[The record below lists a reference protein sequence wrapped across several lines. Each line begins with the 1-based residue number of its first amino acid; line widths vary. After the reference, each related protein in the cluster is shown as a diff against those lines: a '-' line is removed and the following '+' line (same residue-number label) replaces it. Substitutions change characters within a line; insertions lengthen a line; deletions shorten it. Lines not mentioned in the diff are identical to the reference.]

1 MHLPSI
7 PILLLSLPLASAFPG
22 PSRSSSNSKASRA
35 STPNPIPTIWLAGD
49 STTAP
54 DGGHNHTE
62 GWGQYLKYSFGSN
75 AFVNN
80 SAYAGRSARSFT
92 REGRFDRIAAAM
104 SPGDFVVIELGINDG
119 GRPLNG
125 STSTTGDKGRADCP
139 GAGSETCTVVFNNVT
154 EVVQT
159 FPTYIEA
166 AARKFLSLGAKSVII
181 SEQVPNNVWESGSY
195 ARTPSIFSYYDLL
208 VTERL
213 GGPAAGAYFVQHGSY
228 AAQAQKLLGPD
239 VVNANY
245 PMDHTHTAPF
255 LADVHS
261 QAFVLG
267 LKCGTSPLAN
277 LVVNA
282 TARIEALRGPCLPAN
297 ETLPI

>member
-1 MHLPSI
+1 MRARSI
-7 PILLLSLPLASAFPG
+7 FPFLCIHSCAATGLARG
-22 PSRSSSNSKASRA
+22 ENERA
-35 STPNPIPTIWLAGD
+35 SVTRLPTIWLAGD

-54 DGGHNHTE
+54 DGGHNGTE
-62 GWGQYLKYSFGSN
+62 GWGQYLKYSFGNN

-92 REGRFDRIAAAM
+92 REGRFDRISQALQ
-104 SPGDFVVIELGINDG
+104 PNDWVVIEFGINDAG
-119 GRPLNG
+119 VPQNG

-139 GAGSETCTVVFNNVT
+139 GAGNETCTVVFNNVT

-159 FPTYIEA
+159 FPTYIKS
-166 AARKFLSLGAKSVII
+166 AARKFLSLGAAGVII
-181 SEQVPNNVWESGSY
+181 SEQLPTNVWESGDY
-195 ARTPSIFSYYDLL
+195 TFKPTAFSYYGL
-208 VTERL
+208 VATEEL
-213 GGPAAGAYFVQHGSY
+213 GGPAVGVHFIQHGSY
-228 AAQAQKLLGPD
+228 AAQAQRLLGSAIVD
-239 VVNANY
+239 ANY

-267 LKCGTSPLAN
+267 LKCGTSPLAD

-282 TARIEALRGPCLPAN
+282 TARIEQLRGPCLPAN
-297 ETLPI
+297 DTIPI

>member
-1 MHLPSI
+1 MKLQSM
-7 PILLLSLPLASAFPG
+7 LACLLSTAIVVSAKV
-22 PSRSSSNSKASRA
+22 S
-35 STPNPIPTIWLAGD
+35 TIWLAGD

-54 DGGHNHTE
+54 DGGHNGTE
-62 GWGQYLKYSFGSN
+62 GWGQYLKYSFGDQ
-75 AFVNN
+75 AVVNN

-92 REGRFDRIAAAM
+92 REGRFDKIAQALQ
-104 SPGDFVVIELGINDG
+104 PGDWVVIEFGINDAG
-119 GRPLNG
+119 APQNG

-139 GAGSETCTVVFNNVT
+139 GAGNQTCTVVFNNAT

-159 FPTYIEA
+159 FPTYVKA
-166 AARKFLSLGAKSVII
+166 TARKFLDLGAAGVVIA
-181 SEQVPNNVWESGSY
+181 EQLPTNVWESGNYSY
-195 ARTPSIFSYYDLL
+195 RSPIFAYYSQLATL
-208 VTERL
+208 EL
-213 GGPAAGAYFVQHGSY
+213 GGPASNVFFVQHGGY
-228 AAQAQKLLGPD
+228 AAQAQRLLGKT
-239 VVNANY
+239 VVDANY

-282 TARIEALRGPCLPAN
+282 TARIEQARGPCLPAN
-297 ETLPI
+297 ATLPI

>member
-1 MHLPSI
+1 MMQLYYSLLAFTAITSI
-7 PILLLSLPLASAFPG
+7 A
-22 PSRSSSNSKASRA
+22 SSSTLRSER
-35 STPNPIPTIWLAGD
+35 PYDVPTIWVAGD

-54 DGGHNHTE
+54 DGGHNGTE
-62 GWGQYLKYSFGSN
+62 GWAQYLKYSFGSN
-75 AFVNN
+75 AKVNN

-92 REGRFDRIAAAM
+92 REGRFDRIANALKA
-104 SPGDFVVIELGINDG
+104 GDWVVIEFGINDG
-119 GRPLNG
+119 GVPRNG

-139 GAGSETCTVVFNNVT
+139 GAGNETCVVVYNNAT

-159 FPTYIEA
+159 FPTYIKSASEA
-166 AARKFLSLGAKSVII
+166 FLEKGAAGVVLA
-181 SEQVPNNVWESGSY
+181 EQLPANVWESGSY
-195 ARTPSIFSYYDLL
+195 AYKSPIFAYYSMLSVFD
-208 VTERL
+208 L
-213 GGPAAGAYFVQHGSY
+213 GGPASHVYFVQHGNY
-228 AAQAQKLLGPD
+228 AAQAQQLLGKKIVD
-239 VVNANY
+239 ANY

-297 ETLPI
+297 DTLPI

>member
-1 MHLPSI
+1 MKFQSM
-7 PILLLSLPLASAFPG
+7 LLSFLSVGLVASA
-22 PSRSSSNSKASRA
+22 NV
-35 STPNPIPTIWLAGD
+35 PTIWLAGD

-54 DGGHNHTE
+54 DGGHNGTE
-62 GWGQYLKYSFGSN
+62 GWGQYLKYSFGDR

-92 REGRFDRIAAAM
+92 REGRFNRIAQALQ
-104 SPGDFVVIELGINDG
+104 PGDWVVIEFGINDAG
-119 GRPLNG
+119 APQNA

-139 GAGSETCTVVFNNVT
+139 GAGNQTCTVVFNNAT

-159 FPTYIEA
+159 FPTYVKA
-166 AARKFLSLGAKSVII
+166 AARNFLDLGAAGIVIA
-181 SEQVPNNVWESGSY
+181 EQLPTNVWESGNYLYRSPVF
-195 ARTPSIFSYYDLL
+195 AYYNMLATL
-208 VTERL
+208 EL
-213 GGPAAGAYFVQHGSY
+213 GGPPSKVFFVQHGSY
-228 AAQAQKLLGPD
+228 AAQAQRLLGKTIVD
-239 VVNANY
+239 TNY

-267 LKCGTSPLAN
+267 LKCGTSPLAS

-282 TARIEALRGPCLPAN
+282 TARIEQARGPCLPAN
-297 ETLPI
+297 ATIPI

>member
-1 MHLPSI
+1 MHI
-7 PILLLSLPLASAFPG
+7 LSLPSFLLLIAAASALPGRHQG
-22 PSRSSSNSKASRA
+22 PSPTSSSVKA
-35 STPNPIPTIWLAGD
+35 IPTIWLAGD

-54 DGGHNHTE
+54 GGGHNGTE
-62 GWGQYLKYSFGSN
+62 GWGQYLKYSFGDN

-104 SPGDFVVIELGINDG
+104 KPGDFVVIELGINDPG
-119 GRPLNG
+119 KPTNG

-139 GAGSETCTVVFNNVT
+139 GAGNETCTVIFNNVT
-154 EVVQT
+154 EIVQT
-159 FPTYIEA
+159 FPTYIETA
-166 AARKFLSLGAKSVII
+166 AKKFLSLGAASVII
-181 SEQVPNNVWESGSY
+181 SEQLPTNVWESGSY
-195 ARTPSIFSYYDLL
+195 SYKPSIFSYYDLL
-208 VTERL
+208 
-213 GGPAAGAYFVQHGSY
+213 GGPAGKAYLVQHGSY
-228 AAQAQKLLGPD
+228 AAQAQKLLGAE
-239 VVNANY
+239 VVDANY

-267 LKCGTSPLAN
+267 LKCGTSPLGN

-282 TARIEALRGPCLPAN
+282 TARIEASRGPCLPAN
-297 ETLPI
+297 DTLPI